1 MRAGNQGHHLATVS
15 HEGRFWDV
23 YLEIQESDRRGP
35 VRGRL
40 AFSAA
45 DSAADEEREPV
56 RTAVIFIEPTGD
68 EVLRRA
74 REFET
79 HQLIGLLRSC
89 LP

>member
-1 MRAGNQGHHLATVS
+1 MRTGHQDQHLATVS
-15 HEGRFWDV
+15 YEGRFWDV

-45 DSAADEEREPV
+45 DDQQEPV

-74 REFET
+74 REFDV
-79 HQLIGLLRSC
+79 HQLVGLLRSC
-89 LP
+89 LT

>member
-1 MRAGNQGHHLATVS
+1 MRAGHQDHHLATVS
-15 HEGRFWDV
+15 HDGRFWDV

-35 VRGRL
+35 ARGRL

-45 DSAADEEREPV
+45 DDEQERI
-56 RTAVIFIEPTGD
+56 RTAVIFVEPSED

>member
-1 MRAGNQGHHLATVS
+1 MRAGRQDHHLATVS
-15 HEGRFWDV
+15 HDGRFWDV

-45 DSAADEEREPV
+45 DDEQELI
-56 RTAVIFIEPTGD
+56 RTAVIFVEPSED

-74 REFET
+74 REFEP